1 MIKEAKQIFSNKL
14 PLREVAPA
22 VQPRDVFISTGR
34 SGKMTQDAYISK
46 FGTQEEKAELARR
59 IEQRRAKLPKFVY
72 LICMNCGRKE
82 KHPYGDRDIYD
93 PSPEFC
99 FFCNPRRY
107 VDGGKFREMKK
118 AEATKFDADEEAK
131 RKAANARTVQAAF
144 FMRNQ
149 ERGQAGLLPLTLEQ
163 FKEERKKEYRQLIR
177 DSRGG
182 QKR

>member
-1 MIKEAKQIFSNKL
+1 MSEKKLKTILSHKL
-14 PLREVAPA
+14 PKREQAEA
-22 VQPRDVFISTGR
+22 VEARGGFITGR
-34 SGKMTQDAYISK
+34 PARMTVDSYIAK
-46 FGTQEEKAELARR
+46 YGTEEEKAELAKR
-59 IEQRRAKLPKFVY
+59 IEERRAKLPKFIY

-131 RKAANARTVQAAF
+131 RKAANERTLRAGF
-144 FMRNQ
+144 FKRNQ
-149 ERGQAGLLPLTLEQ
+149 ERGQAGLAPLTLEQ
-163 FKEERKKEYRQLIR
+163 FKEERKREYRLSIQG
-177 DSRGG
+177 SRGS
-182 QKR
+182 KK